1 MGKHY
6 QKSVKPNEKSELRFI
21 LSPPPK
27 GKFASGGKYSAHVEH
42 DQTLGEETV
51 IRELADSIQPPL
63 QKEFVALVIHLLSD
77 YVADRLKRGY
87 HLNFGGFNIGYSITG
102 GFDAANTPFDP
113 AKHKL
118 NVIVSPRNCLK
129 DSAAYMSPVNVTQ
142 TINPEITD
150 VWCRSA
156 SGEQIFDRL
165 HPGEDGFA
173 NGLAFAEGDKPKV
186 DRLWIET
193 QDGKTAV
200 ELTIKSC
207 DATRMSFAVPG
218 RIAAGEYILVAQ
230 RMNPDLRSFARARHK
245 VKVELLSGE

>member
-6 QKSVKPNEKSELRFI
+6 QKPVKSSEKSELRFV

-27 GKFASGGKYSAHVEH
+27 GQMLSGGKYSAHVEH
-42 DQTLGEETV
+42 DQTLGEEAV

-63 QKEFVALVIHLLSD
+63 QKEFVALVIHRLSN

-102 GFDAANTPFDP
+102 GFDAANAPFDP

-150 VWCRSA
+150 VWCHTA
-156 SGEQIFDRL
+156 SGEQLFDRL

-173 NGLAFAEGDKPKV
+173 NGLDFAEGDKPEV
-186 DRLWIET
+186 DRLWLET
-193 QDGKTAV
+193 PDGKTAV

-207 DATRMSFAVPG
+207 DVTRMTFAVPDG
-218 RIAAGEYILVAQ
+218 IAAGDYILVAQ

-245 VKVELLSGE
+245 VKV